1 MTGRIEEM
9 STTTRWLLAITT
21 ASLIVAP
28 ALRAQDDFELH
39 AAEEHLVAAL
49 EHLRAGGAS
58 ARGATYGGHRERALR
73 LTEQALEQVHTA
85 LVGAPPQS
93 GLEQKHER
101 READLEERR
110 QKREQRLEQKQ
121 EERDER
127 MDER

>member
-1 MTGRIEEM
+1 M
-9 STTTRWLLAITT
+9 STTTRWLLAII
-21 ASLIVAP
+21 AAFLVAAP

-39 AAEEHLVAAL
+39 AAEEHLAAAL

-58 ARGATYGGHRERALR
+58 HDKHRERALR
-73 LTEQALEQVHTA
+73 FAEQALEEVHAA
-85 LVGAPPQS
+85 LGGATPQS

-121 EERDER
+121 EQRDER
-127 MDER
+127 MQER

>member
-1 MTGRIEEM
+1 M
-9 STTTRWLLAITT
+9 STTTRWLLAITA
-21 ASLIVAP
+21 ASVIVAP

-39 AAEEHLVAAL
+39 AAEEHLAAAL
-49 EHLRAGGAS
+49 EHLRTGGGS
-58 ARGATYGGHRERALR
+58 ARGATYDGHRERALH
-73 LTEQALEQVHTA
+73 LTEQALEQVPAA
-85 LVGAPPQS
+85 LGSGATPQS

-110 QKREQRLEQKQ
+110 QQREQRLEQKQ